1 MRTRGCLLLVRVR
14 LWLYL
19 CLVRKDERLCRLRGF
34 LSIRLHHPV
43 VCVCILPHC
52 SAPRSFLCFW
62 HPRLFSFW
70 CTLTVCS
77 DSFRC
82 TPCTALLMSCTLL
95 PFKPLQPHSAHA
107 SYSSIGSWCRAGPEP
122 NCHASLD
129 EHTFLGAVHI
139 WAVSDPAP
147 DGAYPEVTLQPHRA
161 AGCSLRS
168 WPRRPGQHP
177 ECAEL

>member
-1 MRTRGCLLLVRVR
+1 MTAGLGCTQCFAVLRGCLLPEHEDTGMLAARVGEAVA
-14 LWLYL
+14 LS
-19 CLVRKDERLCRLRGF
+19 VFGQEGRKIVQTKGF

-70 CTLTVCS
+70 CTLTVRP

-82 TPCTALLMSCTLL
+82 TLCTALLMSCTLL

-122 NCHASLD
+122 YCRASLD
-129 EHTFLGAVHI
+129 EHTFLRAVQELCTFGLFLTLHRMVHI
-139 WAVSDPAP
+139 
-147 DGAYPEVTLQPHRA
+147 QK
-161 AGCSLRS
+161 
-168 WPRRPGQHP
+168 
-177 ECAEL
+177 